1 MKIIK
6 GDLIALAKAGEFD
19 VICHGCNCFHSFG
32 SGIAKT
38 IKEEFPDAYRGD
50 LMTAFGSKEK
60 LGTYSWG
67 DWYRDNIVTRSHR
80 VSVMNL
86 YTQYK
91 YGRKKDFFEYE
102 AFEKVLQEL
111 NRCFGNVPS
120 RRWGFPEIGCG
131 LAGGDK
137 GRIMKILEENTKDLN
152 VTVVQ
157 YTKEVK

>member
-1 MKIIK
+1 MLT
-6 GDLIALAKAGEFD
+6 GLILRLQG
-19 VICHGCNCFHSFG
+19 
-32 SGIAKT
+32 GIH
-38 IKEEFPDAYRGD
+38 
-50 LMTAFGSKEK
+50 K
-60 LGTYSWG
+60 LGTCSYG
-67 DWYRDNIVTRSHR
+67 DWFREDGHR
-80 VSVMNL
+80 VSIANL

-91 YGRKKDFFEYE
+91 YGRNKDFFEYE

-111 NRCFGNVPS
+111 NSFFGKHPSS

-137 GRIMKILEENTKDLN
+137 GRIMKILEESTKDLN

>member
-1 MKIIK
+1 MEIIK

-38 IKEEFPDAYRGD
+38 IKEEFPDAYNAD

-60 LGTYSWG
+60 LGTYSYG
-67 DWYRDNIVTRSHR
+67 DWYSDSGHR
-80 VSVMNL
+80 VSIANL
-86 YTQYK
+86 YTQHK
-91 YGRKKDFFEYE
+91 YGRSKDFFEYE

-111 NRCFGNVPS
+111 NSFFGNTPS

-137 GRIMKILEENTKDLN
+137 QRIMQILEENTKNLN

-157 YTKEVK
+157 YTKEDK

>member
-38 IKEEFPDAYRGD
+38 IKEEFPDAYRADLETPRGD
-50 LMTAFGSKEK
+50 IHK
-60 LGTYSWG
+60 LGTCSYG
-67 DWYRDNIVTRSHR
+67 DWFREDGHR
-80 VSVMNL
+80 VSIANL

-91 YGRKKDFFEYE
+91 YGRNKDFFEYE

-111 NRCFGNVPS
+111 NSFFGKYTSS

-152 VTVVQ
+152 VTIVQ